1 MDERDVDRG
10 GDACTLLTFLA
21 KFADGAGQWPFCR
34 KSLINPCP
42 QPDEEAAVWRLTE
55 QANFVERQ
63 FFQAANSRLVS
74 LLAVHGISCAYES
87 GGIRSLLY
95 FPTRI

>member
-1 MDERDVDRG
+1 LESER
-10 GDACTLLTFLA
+10 ALF
-21 KFADGAGQWPFCR
+21 
-34 KSLINPCP
+34 SPCP
-42 QPDEEAAVWRLTE
+42 QPDEEAAVWRLTA

-63 FFQAANSRLVS
+63 FFQTANNRLVS

-87 GGIRSLLY
+87 GGIGSSLY